1 MPLPNPLRTIATI
14 TGPLF
19 TVLAGV
25 AVAAGCD
32 CTTLSPP
39 ESFKA
44 ADLVFIGSVVKS
56 DNSSADVNS
65 TFRVEQVLKGTN
77 NGQVV
82 ITGQNSDCDFS
93 FQTGN
98 AYIVYARQSDGKFFA
113 STCMSTKAVA
123 AQQAFIHYT
132 SPPRY
137 GYRATV
143 AGIILLLA
151 LAVGYFVGRSWRRA
165 A

>member
-1 MPLPNPLRTIATI
+1 MPLPNPLRIIAI
-14 TGPLF
+14 IGSLF
-19 TVLAGV
+19 TVLVGAT
-25 AVAAGCD
+25 VAAGCD

-44 ADLVFIGSVVKS
+44 ADLVFIGSVVNS
-56 DNSSADVNS
+56 DSSSTDVNS

-77 NGQVV
+77 SGQVA
-82 ITGQNSDCDFS
+82 ITGHKSDCDFS
-93 FQTGN
+93 FLTGN

-113 STCMSTKAVA
+113 STCTSTKTIG

-151 LAVGYFVGRSWRRA
+151 LAVGYIVGRSWK
-165 A
+165 